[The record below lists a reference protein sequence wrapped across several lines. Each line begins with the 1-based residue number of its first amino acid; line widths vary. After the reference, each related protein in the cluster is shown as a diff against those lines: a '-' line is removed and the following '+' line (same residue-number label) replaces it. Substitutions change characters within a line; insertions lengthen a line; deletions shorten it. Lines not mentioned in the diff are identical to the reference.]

1 VRNQLPAR
9 STQFSFPI
17 SMSKCAIALLCC
29 AFGIEPLFAQEV
41 DWAYYGNDVSN
52 SRFQNIDQITTS
64 NISQLKPAWVFHTG
78 VGASAGMEMSPIV
91 VDGVMYITASDDE
104 VFALNPATGAQ
115 LWKYTPTDMPALST
129 LPFAINNRGVAYGQG
144 LIFDA
149 RMDAKLVALNA
160 KTGKVAW
167 EATVDLPSN
176 EAGMT
181 LAPQYIVANGGKQA
195 EVIVGVVLGEA
206 GVRGHLD
213 AYDATTGKLLWR
225 FWTTEPDSWA
235 GDSYLH
241 GGGAIWATPSFD
253 PTLNMVYF
261 GVGNATGSGV
271 GPSDFLGG
279 SRAGANL
286 YTNCAVALD
295 ATTGELQWFFQTTH
309 HDLWD
314 SDLGQP
320 TVLFNWNGVPAI
332 GFTPKSGWTWI
343 LDRASGESL
352 FPYQEV
358 AIPTAAD
365 SAFQNAWPTQPI
377 SSIDSLVEHIVEPG
391 TLPAGM
397 AAAPAY
403 ATPGTTVMARQP
415 GLSGGVNWPPA
426 AYSPRTNFLYS
437 HAFYE
442 PNAWGI
448 ANSVDTPV
456 CHAVGLASLYCGIS
470 EATGG
475 VLLSASGG
483 GLYGVNHGVY
493 GAINT
498 VTGKIAW
505 TIPILTSTPYSGMAV
520 AGDLVFFGDSGGLF
534 YAASAATGEILWV
547 FDAYTEPGAG
557 GADASPAVY
566 EVGGVEYVVYPFG
579 GNPATIS
586 TLGDAVI
593 AFALP
598 SAIAAAAEKSAA
610 GKARAK

>member
-1 VRNQLPAR
+1 MRNQLR
-9 STQFSFPI
+9 VKSTRFSFP
-17 SMSKCAIALLCC
+17 MWKCAIALLCC
-29 AFGIEPLFAQEV
+29 AFSVEPLFAQEV
-41 DWAYYGNDVSN
+41 DWTYYGNDVSN
-52 SRFQNIDQITTS
+52 SRFQNIDQINPS
-64 NISQLKPAWVFHTG
+64 NISQLKPAWTFHTG
-78 VGASAGMEMSPIV
+78 VGVNDGMEMTPIV

-104 VFALNPATGAQ
+104 VFALNPTTGKQIWQYQAS
-115 LWKYTPTDMPALST
+115 DMPPRST
-129 LPFAINNRGVAYGQG
+129 LAFTYNNRGVAYGQG

-176 EAGMT
+176 EAAMT

-213 AYDATTGKLLWR
+213 SYDAATGKLLWR
-225 FWTTEPDSWA
+225 FYTTEPNTWA
-235 GDSYLH
+235 GDSYVH
-241 GGGAIWATPSFD
+241 GGGAVWATPTFD

-261 GVGNATGSGV
+261 GTGNAT

-320 TVLFNWNGVPAI
+320 TVLFNWNGTPAI
-332 GFTPKSGWTWI
+332 AFTSKPGWTWI

-358 AIPTAAD
+358 AVQTTADA
-365 SAFQNAWPTQPI
+365 AFQNAWPTQPI
-377 SSIDSLVEHIVEPG
+377 SLIDSLAEHVAEPG
-391 TLPAGM
+391 SLPAGM

-403 ATPGTTVMARQP
+403 STPGTMAMVRQP
-415 GLSGGVNWPPA
+415 GINGAVDWPPA
-426 AYSPRTNFLYS
+426 AYSPRTHFLYS
-437 HAFYE
+437 HAYYY
-442 PNAWGI
+442 PQAWGI
-448 ANSVDTPV
+448 TNNVNTPV
-456 CHAVGLASLYCGIS
+456 CQAKGLAATYCGIS
-470 EATGG
+470 AATGG
-475 VLLSASGG
+475 KLLVAGA
-483 GLYGVNHGVY
+483 GLPGVNHGVY

-505 TIPILTSTPYSGMAV
+505 TIPVLTSTPYSGVSV
-520 AGDLVFFGDSGGLF
+520 AGDLVFFGDSSGLF
-534 YAASAATGEILWV
+534 YAASAATGEILWTY
-547 FDAYTEPGAG
+547 DASIDSSTG

>member
-1 VRNQLPAR
+1 MLPV
-9 STQFSFPI
+9 
-17 SMSKCAIALLCC
+17 SKCAIAMLCC
-29 AFGIEPLFAQEV
+29 AFSIEPLFAQEV

-52 SRFQNIDQITTS
+52 SRFQNIDQISTS
-64 NISQLKPAWVFHTG
+64 NISQLKPAWIFHTG
-78 VGASAGMEMSPIV
+78 AGVNAGMEMTPIV
-91 VDGVMYITASDDE
+91 VDGVMYITASDSE
-104 VFALNPATGAQ
+104 VFALNPATGKQ
-115 LWKYTPTDMPALST
+115 IWRYQPSDMPSLST
-129 LPFAINNRGVAYGQG
+129 LANTINNRGVAYGQG

-149 RMDAKLVALNA
+149 RLDAKLVALDA
-160 KTGKVAW
+160 KTGAVAW

-176 EAGMT
+176 EASMS
-181 LAPQYIVANGGKQA
+181 LAPQYIVANGGTQP
-195 EVIVGVVLGEA
+195 EVLVGVTLGEA

-213 AYDATTGKLLWR
+213 AYNPATGKLLWR
-225 FWTTEPDSWA
+225 FWTTEPNSWA

-241 GGGAIWATPSFD
+241 GGGAVWATPSFD
-253 PTLNMVYF
+253 PTLNMVYL
-261 GVGNATGSGV
+261 GTGNATGSGI

-295 ATTGELQWFFQTTH
+295 ATTGELQWYFQTTH

-332 GFTPKSGWTWI
+332 AFTPKSGWTWI

-365 SAFQNAWPTQPI
+365 ASFQDAWPTQPI
-377 SSIDSLVEHIVEPG
+377 SSIDSLVEHMVEPG
-391 TLPAGM
+391 TLPTGM
-397 AAAPAY
+397 PAAPAY
-403 ATPGTTVMARQP
+403 STPGTTVRVRQP
-415 GLSGGVNWPPA
+415 GLTGGVNWPPA

-437 HAFYE
+437 HAFYA
-442 PNAWGI
+442 PSAWGVTNDVNTS
-448 ANSVDTPV
+448 A
-456 CHAVGLASLYCGIS
+456 CEGKGLASLYCGIS
-470 EATGG
+470 AATGRT
-475 VLLSASGG
+475 LLGANGG

-498 VTGKIAW
+498 ATGKIAW
-505 TIPILTSTPYSGMAV
+505 TIPILTSTPYSGMSV
-520 AGDLVFFGDSGGLF
+520 AGDLVFFGDSDGLF
-534 YAASAATGEILWV
+534 YAANAATGEILWV

-557 GADASPAVY
+557 GADASPAIY

-579 GNPATIS
+579 GNPATIG
-586 TLGDAVI
+586 TLGDALI

-598 SAIAAAAEKSAA
+598 SALEAAEKTAA
-610 GKARAK
+610 PKRAVAPAQRARVR

>member
-1 VRNQLPAR
+1 
-9 STQFSFPI
+9 
-17 SMSKCAIALLCC
+17 MSKCAIALLCC

-566 EVGGVEYVVYPFG
+566 
-579 GNPATIS
+579 
-586 TLGDAVI
+586 
-593 AFALP
+593 
-598 SAIAAAAEKSAA
+598 
-610 GKARAK
+610 R